1 MEYQNIEV
9 KVGGFDT
16 SAEYAPVYDEQ
27 IKSTENESKISND
40 EIFENP
46 YSDSGTDASEDEAGA
61 DGKTPRDAS
70 KNASPTK
77 DSLPPKVDGVKQSDE
92 NVYDLP
98 DNALPESETSSQ
110 TSRTSSAKK
119 KSNHSGEW
127 LCTARNMIALLFSVA
142 LLSTGIFLA
151 VYLPMT
157 LKTDKGWSEN
167 YALLEYYLE
176 I

>member
-9 KVGGFDT
+9 KVSGFDT

-46 YSDSGTDASEDEAGA
+46 YSDSGTDASENEAGT
-61 DGKTPRDAS
+61 DGKTSRDAS

-77 DSLPPKVDGVKQSDE
+77 VSLPPKVDGVKQSDE

-119 KSNHSGEW
+119 KLNHSGEW
-127 LCTARNMIALLFSVA
+127 LCSARNMIALLFSVA

-151 VYLPMT
+151 VYLPTT
-157 LKTDKGWSEN
+157 LKTEKGWSEN
-167 YALLEYYLE
+167 CAFLEYYL
-176 I
+176 